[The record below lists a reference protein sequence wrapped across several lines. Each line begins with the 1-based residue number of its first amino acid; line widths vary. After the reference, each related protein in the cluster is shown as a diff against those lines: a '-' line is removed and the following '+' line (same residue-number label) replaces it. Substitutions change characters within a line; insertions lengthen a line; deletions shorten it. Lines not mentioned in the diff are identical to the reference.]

1 MTEAV
6 YEELLALALGNQ
18 RLAQEN
24 QQRAEENH
32 RLALVNQTMIAKCQV
47 EIAKGHQ
54 KLIEVAEYQ
63 SRRLDL
69 VEK

>member
-24 QQRAEENH
+24 QKILVTVQVKMAEAHRELLKVVEN
-32 RLALVNQTMIAKCQV
+32 
-47 EIAKGHQ
+47 
-54 KLIEVAEYQ
+54 Q
-63 SRRLDL
+63 SRRLDRIESL
-69 VEK
+69 